1 MGNSK
6 EEEHEPENGI
16 FFSQLYLFDYKKKN
30 RHNIEL
36 QSPAGWDY
44 DNMLTRRSF
53 YGDINRFSNNADK
66 YSDSSIPL
74 FLTALVRS
82 IGL

>member
-1 MGNSK
+1 MENRK
-6 EEEHEPENGI
+6 EEEHEPENRI
-16 FFSQLYLFDYKKKN
+16 FFFSQLYLPDYKKN
-30 RHNIEL
+30 RRNIEL

-74 FLTALVRS
+74 LLTALVRS

>member
-1 MGNSK
+1 MNQKTGN
-6 EEEHEPENGI
+6 
-16 FFSQLYLFDYKKKN
+16 FFFLHNYIYLTTKKN
-30 RHNIEL
+30 RRNIEL

-74 FLTALVRS
+74 LLTALVRS

>member
-1 MGNSK
+1 MENSK
-6 EEEHEPENGI
+6 EEEHEPENRN
-16 FFSQLYLFDYKKKN
+16 FFSQLYLPDYEKN
-30 RHNIEL
+30 RRNIEL

-74 FLTALVRS
+74 LLTALVRS

>member
-1 MGNSK
+1 MNQKMG
-6 EEEHEPENGI
+6 
-16 FFSQLYLFDYKKKN
+16 FSFHNYIYLTTKKKN

-74 FLTALVRS
+74 LLTALVRS

>member
-1 MGNSK
+1 MNQKIGFF
-6 EEEHEPENGI
+6 
-16 FFSQLYLFDYKKKN
+16 FFSQLYLPDYKKN
-30 RHNIEL
+30 RRIEL
-36 QSPAGWDY
+36 QSPAVWDY

-74 FLTALVRS
+74 LLTALVRS

>member
-1 MGNSK
+1 MNQKMG
-6 EEEHEPENGI
+6 
-16 FFSQLYLFDYKKKN
+16 FSFHNYIYLTTKKKQN

-74 FLTALVRS
+74 LLTALVRS